1 MGKEQTGRL
10 SEQSTHAK
18 KGKQVPVKSVSSTLL
33 ELKEKLRDLSEEPY
47 AVVPHVGICEGASRQ
62 RLVLP

>member
-1 MGKEQTGRL
+1 MLAQAHLANEPSL
-10 SEQSTHAK
+10 IE
-18 KGKQVPVKSVSSTLL
+18 
-33 ELKEKLRDLSEEPY
+33 LRDPTEEPY